1 MNKKLLIVDDDLPF
15 RERLTRSMEK
25 KGFQVVSSHGFK
37 DSINK
42 VQENQFDYAVVDMR
56 LEDGSGLELV
66 KEIQKLVLK
75 QGLYF

>member
-1 MNKKLLIVDDDLPF
+1 MSMKLLIVDDDLPF

-25 KGFQVVSSHGFK
+25 KGFNVVSSPGFK

-42 VQENQFDYAVVDMR
+42 VNENNFDYAVVDMR

-66 KEIQKLVLK
+66 KELQKLL
-75 QGLYF
+75 